1 MTVYDRRLLK
11 PPDEEEE
18 IYPYRRV
25 WRSIIIEN
33 IALTVVCLAA
43 FVVFGLIQLHLP
55 AQLTLVVNGLLII
68 FPVVMWFIFSVFR
81 ERFVPEPRHR
91 LIAVFVVSALAA
103 NALAIPLIEQV
114 MQPEKWL
121 PLGGAINRIIGYTF
135 TVGIVQ
141 ETTKYA
147 VVRFL
152 TWPEQFRTRLDSVA
166 YCASSALGYALVLNA
181 RFLINAPGAAP
192 DVVATQVFNNV
203 AVNLAAS
210 LIVSYGLAEIRFDK
224 PTPFLMAIMVAFAA
238 LLNGVVIPLRSGLTN
253 AAFVLNSG
261 TPDSQ
266 SLLTLLTAAF
276 SLRSSTPKPI
286 LGLGFSAVILVA
298 FAVVV
303 AFLFNNAERQAR
315 EAIASREV

>member
-1 MTVYDRRLLK
+1 MTGYDRRLLT

-25 WRSIIIEN
+25 WRSIVIEN
-33 IALTVVCLAA
+33 SALAVLCLAV
-43 FVVFGLIQLHLP
+43 FVVFGLIQLRVP
-55 AQLTLVVNGLLII
+55 GQLTLGVNGLLII
-68 FPVVMWFIFSVFR
+68 FPIIMWFIFSVFR
-81 ERFVPEPRHR
+81 ERFVPEPRQR
-91 LIAVFVVSALAA
+91 LIAVFVVTALAA

-114 MQPEKWL
+114 LQPEKWL
-121 PLGGAINRIIGYTF
+121 PLGGAVNRIIGYTF

-141 ETTKYA
+141 ETTKFA

-166 YCASSALGYALVLNA
+166 YCAASALGYAFVLNG
-181 RFLINAPGAAP
+181 RFLLNAPGVAP

-210 LIVSYGLAEIRFDK
+210 LIISYGLAEVRFDK
-224 PTPFLMAIMVAFAA
+224 PTPFLMTIMVAFAA
-238 LLNGVVIPLRSGLTN
+238 LVNGIVIPLRSGLTN
-253 AAFVLNSG
+253 AAFVLSSG
-261 TPDSQ
+261 ATDSQ
-266 SLLTLLTAAF
+266 SLLNLLTAAF

-286 LGLGFSAVILVA
+286 LGLGFSAVVLVA

-303 AFLFNNAERQAR
+303 AFLFTNAERQAR

>member
-1 MTVYDRRLLK
+1 MTVYDRRLLT
-11 PPDEEEE
+11 PPDEKEE

-25 WRSIIIEN
+25 WRSLVIEN
-33 IALTVVCLAA
+33 VALLILCMAA
-43 FVVFGLIQLHLP
+43 FVVFGLIQLHLSSRV
-55 AQLTLVVNGLLII
+55 TLGVNGLLIA
-68 FPVVMWFIFSVFR
+68 FPVIMWFIFSVWS
-81 ERFVPEPRHR
+81 ERSVPEPRHR

-103 NALAIPLIEQV
+103 NALAIPFIEQV

-135 TVGIVQ
+135 TVGIIQ

-166 YCASSALGYALVLNA
+166 YCASSALGYAVVLNA
-181 RFLINAPGAAP
+181 RFLLNAPGATP

-210 LIVSYGLAEIRFDK
+210 LIVSYGLSEVRFDK
-224 PTPFLMAIMVAFAA
+224 PTPFLLTITVAFAA
-238 LLNGVVIPLRSGLTN
+238 LVNGIVIPLRSGLTN
-253 AAFVLNSG
+253 ATFVLTTG
-261 TPDSQ
+261 TSDSQ
-266 SLLTLLTAAF
+266 SLLNALTAAF
-276 SLRSSTPKPI
+276 ALRSSTPKPI
-286 LGLGFSAVILVA
+286 LGLGFSAAILVA

-315 EAIASREV
+315 EALAGREV